1 MKYRFK
7 VLSCAVVGAIAIA
20 GCSTQSSNP
29 PATQGSPVA
38 TTSPETQSF
47 DRLRGVVAPVQA
59 KKPYRIGIAVVQL
72 ADDYWKGMV
81 YGLLDEAKQAGVEV
95 VRVYAAG
102 GYGKVPEQIA
112 QLEALEALKVDAVIL
127 GAADYDGY
135 DAVIKRLTDKGIKV
149 LAAGV
154 PVNSKQVSLG
164 VTMDEI
170 EIGKTIARYICKQD
184 PKAEVITLPG
194 PKGPAWNKLRFDG
207 VQAGAKDC
215 PGMKLVGNTFAGDIT
230 IEDGQSQASDLMIKY
245 PDADYLYAA
254 AGGLGTGAGLATKRM
269 NRNTKVVTAAV
280 TAKTVEL
287 IDQGHIA
294 MVVSEPGILIGR
306 SLMQYSARLLNGDD
320 LPNLKPGAPIPYS
333 QFLIPMYELTKDK
346 LPNYNLTRYDQ
357 PPAGWQPPASGQAQ
371 QQNQALSSWSPRS

>member
-1 MKYRFK
+1 MKH
-7 VLSCAVVGAIAIA
+7 VLRAVSYLLMAGVIATA
-20 GCSTQSSNP
+20 GCTSNQTSNSTTTDS
-29 PATQGSPVA
+29 SPVA
-38 TTSPETQSF
+38 TTSSAPDF
-47 DRLRGVVAPVQA
+47 DRLRGVVEPVKA
-59 KKPYRIGIAVVQL
+59 KKPYRVGIAVVQL

-81 YGLLDEAKQAGVEV
+81 YGMLDEAKEAGVEV

-149 LAAGV
+149 FAAGV
-154 PVNSKQVSLG
+154 PVNSPLVTLG

-170 EIGKTIARYICKQD
+170 EIGKTIANYICKQD

-207 VQAGAKDC
+207 VQAGAKEC
-215 PGMKLVGNTFAGDIT
+215 PGMKLVGNTFAGDIA

-245 PDADYLYAA
+245 PDADYIYAA

-269 NRNTKVVTAAV
+269 NRDTKVVTAAV
-280 TAKTVEL
+280 TAKTVDL
-287 IDQGHIA
+287 IKDGNIA

-306 SLMQYSARLLNGDD
+306 SLIQYGVRSLNEDD
-320 LPNLKPGAPIPYS
+320 LPNLEKGGPIPYP
-333 QFLIPMYELTKDK
+333 QFLIPMFELTQDK
-346 LPNYNLTRYDQ
+346 LQNYDLTQYDQ
-357 PPAGWQPPASGQAQ
+357 PPSGWQPPAS
-371 QQNQALSSWSPRS
+371 S

>member
-1 MKYRFK
+1 MRDFLKAI
-7 VLSCAVVGAIAIA
+7 SCVVVTSLIAVA
-20 GCSTQSSNP
+20 GCSTTPVSEQPTTDTS
-29 PATQGSPVA
+29 PAA
-38 TTSPETQSF
+38 TTSPSEKTF
-47 DRLRGVVAPVQA
+47 DRLRGVVQPVEA

-81 YGLLDEAKQAGVEV
+81 YGMLDEAKQSKVEV
-95 VRVYAAG
+95 VRVFAAG

-135 DAVIKRLTDKGIKV
+135 DAVVKRLTDKGIKV

-154 PVNSKQVSLG
+154 PVNSSQVALG

-170 EIGKTIARYICKQD
+170 EIGKTISSYICKQD
-184 PKAEVITLPG
+184 PKALVITLPG

-245 PDADYLYAA
+245 PDAKYIYAA

-269 NRNTKVVTAAV
+269 NRPTQVVTSAV
-280 TAKTVEL
+280 TAKTVDL
-287 IDQGHIA
+287 VKDGHIA

-306 SLMQYSARLLNGDD
+306 SLIQYSIRLLNADD
-320 LPNLKPGAPIPYS
+320 LPNLKKGGPIPYP
-333 QFLIPMYELTKDK
+333 QFLIPMFELTKDK
-346 LPNYNLTRYDQ
+346 LMDYDLTRYDQ
-357 PPAGWQPPASGQAQ
+357 PPTGWQPPSGQARLPK
-371 QQNQALSSWSPRS
+371 AGVLVGAK